1 MIALRT
7 VDIVCEA
14 SHMAEPHIRRVPP
27 EGSQSEP
34 DPVAPLLAA
43 TANGDRAA
51 FADLYRQTSHR
62 LLGIAC
68 RMLGDRELAEE
79 VLQEA
84 FLTIWQKAELYKP
97 DAGHGMAW
105 LTTLVRHRAIDR
117 LRLVGG
123 TREVAVGASAEL
135 EPYSAGQT
143 TTENSIVVSQSI
155 ERCMEGLKSKQRTM
169 IALAFYYGLTHEEL
183 SQRTDTP
190 LGTVKSDLRRG
201 LADLRSCLER

>member
-1 MIALRT
+1 MIALCT
-7 VDIVCEA
+7 VDIDYEA
-14 SHMAEPHIRRVPP
+14 SRMAEPHIPSEQP
-27 EGSQSEP
+27 IGSQSEP
-34 DPVAPLLAA
+34 DPIAPLLAA
-43 TANGDRAA
+43 TAEGDRAA
-51 FADLYRQTSHR
+51 FADLYQQTSHR

-84 FLTIWQKAELYKP
+84 FLTIWQKAKLYRP

-123 TREVAVGASAEL
+123 SREIAVGASAEL
-135 EPYSAGQT
+135 EPYSASESR
-143 TTENSIVVSQSI
+143 TETAIVVSQSI
-155 ERCMEGLKSKQRTM
+155 ERCMEDLKSRQRTI

-183 SQRTDTP
+183 AQRTDTP
-190 LGTVKSDLRRG
+190 LGTVKSDMRRG

>member
-7 VDIVCEA
+7 VDIDYEA
-14 SHMAEPHIRRVPP
+14 PYMAEPHA
-27 EGSQSEP
+27 GSMPSKSSPSEP
-34 DPVAPLLAA
+34 DPIAPLLAA
-43 TANGDRAA
+43 TAKGDRTA
-51 FADLYRQTSHR
+51 FAELYRQTSHR

-68 RMLGDRELAEE
+68 RMLGERSLAEE

-84 FLTIWQKAELYKP
+84 FLTIWQKANLYKP

-123 TREVAVGASAEL
+123 SREIAVGASADL
-135 EPYSAGQT
+135 EPYSATQAT
-143 TTENSIVVSQSI
+143 AETAIVVSQSI

-190 LGTVKSDLRRG
+190 LGTVKSDMRRG

>member
-1 MIALRT
+1 MVALHA
-7 VDIVCEA
+7 VQFDYEA
-14 SHMAEPHIRRVPP
+14 PYMAEPHASSAPP
-27 EGSQSEP
+27 KSSPCEA
-34 DPVAPLLAA
+34 DPIAPLLAA
-43 TANGDRAA
+43 TAAGDRSA
-51 FADLYRQTSHR
+51 FAELYRLTSHR

-68 RMLGDRELAEE
+68 RMLGERELAEE

-84 FLTIWQKAELYKP
+84 FLTIWQKAKLYKP
-97 DAGHGMAW
+97 DSGHGMAW

-123 TREVAVGASAEL
+123 SREVAVGTSAEL
-135 EPYSAGQT
+135 EPYST
-143 TTENSIVVSQSI
+143 TQATNEASIIDSQSI

-183 SQRTDTP
+183 SRRTDTP

-201 LADLRSCLER
+201 LADLRSCLEQ